1 MNMGLTKKKN
11 SSGGISRRGFLDFFI
26 GGGITALAA
35 AVLYPIFRFITPPQL
50 PEATQSSVIAAKVGE
65 IQPNS
70 GKIFRF
76 GKEAGILILT
86 KSGKY
91 RAFEAT
97 CTHLDCTVQYRPDL
111 EEIWCA
117 CHNGHYNLNGKNIS
131 GPPPTPLQSY
141 EVTVRGENVIV
152 SKV

>member
-1 MNMGLTKKKN
+1 MNMELTEKKN

-65 IQPNS
+65 MQPNS

-86 KSGKY
+86 KAGKY
-91 RAFEAT
+91 RAFAAT

-131 GPPPTPLQSY
+131 GPPPAPLQSY
-141 EVTVRGENVIV
+141 EVTVRDENVIV
-152 SKV
+152 SKT